1 MTIQD
6 LSFPLAIATFY
17 GCMCT
22 HAENNGLAAIAL
34 GVLVLVLADLTILL
48 VYTIVEGLKEISQ
61 SFESPTW
68 RNVDE
73 VG

>member
-48 VYTIVEGLKEISQ
+48 VYTIVEGTQGNLTVIRVPNMEKC
-61 SFESPTW
+61 
-68 RNVDE
+68 R
-73 VG
+73 